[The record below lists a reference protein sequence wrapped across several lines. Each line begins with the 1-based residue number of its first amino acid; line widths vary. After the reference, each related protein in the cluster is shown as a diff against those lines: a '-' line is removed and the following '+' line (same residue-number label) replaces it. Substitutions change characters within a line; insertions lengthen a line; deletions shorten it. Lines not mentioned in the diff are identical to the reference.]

1 MLYVSILLIFI
12 FSDTRIDCQILSMHD
27 VFLILFLLLFF
38 LKIFFPSSV
47 FVYLFAFLGDFCFVC
62 FLFWLLVLNHSDT
75 VIGIDI

>member
-1 MLYVSILLIFI
+1 
-12 FSDTRIDCQILSMHD
+12 MHD

-38 LKIFFPSSV
+38 FKDLFFTFPV